1 MKSLEGSNNT
11 KLVEILK
18 QDYVTLGLKFPE

>member
-11 KLVEILK
+11 RLVEILK
-18 QDYVTLGLKFPE
+18 QDYVTLGIKFPE